1 MGPQSKV
8 VQIGPYQIVEEL
20 GRGAMGVVFRAFD
33 PSIARPVAIKVIR
46 PQQLETEDQNN
57 EARLRFSR
65 EANAA
70 GRLSHP
76 NIVTIYQLGQD
87 RGYQYMAMEFVEG
100 AGLDKTM
107 VPGVPMDVHVVLDIV
122 RQVADALDHA
132 HQEGVVHRDIK
143 PSNVLVRPDGRV
155 KIADF
160 GIAHVS
166 SQTLT
171 RQGTTLGTPAY
182 MAPEQIQGAKVDGRS
197 DEFSLAVLTYQML
210 SGRRPFEAATE
221 QGLIFEIVS
230 NEPKPIDQVNPALP
244 TTCSEV
250 LQRALAK
257 DPASRYATCSEFSL
271 ALTAS
276 FITVA
281 PQTPPATVDD
291 APPAPSQPAPSKNS
305 AGTWVAVGLGV
316 VAVLAAILF
325 MTMRPRQAPAPQ
337 ASHPQA
343 IAPAPAPATPLPAV
357 VQQPAPTAPTVSAPV
372 AAKPKKAAPPAMSP
386 AELQAKQERDQ
397 KIGELEAKRKELQGE
412 LDQAQ
417 RELDALRVRYKDTF
431 PDVQT
436 AVKKVDALRAS
447 IDDVSQQLSTL
458 SAPPPGP
465 R

>member
-1 MGPQSKV
+1 
-8 VQIGPYQIVEEL
+8 
-20 GRGAMGVVFRAFD
+20 MGVVFRAFD

-100 AGLDKTM
+100 AGLEKTM
-107 VPGVPMDVHVVLDIV
+107 VPGTPMDVHVVLDIV

-171 RQGTTLGTPAY
+171 RQGMTLGTPAY

-210 SGRRPFEAATE
+210 SGHRPFEAATE

-230 NEPKPIDQVNPALP
+230 SEPKPINQVNPALP
-244 TTCSEV
+244 ATCSEV

-271 ALTAS
+271 ALTAG

-281 PQTPPATVDD
+281 QQTPPDVAGD
-291 APPAPSQPAPSKNS
+291 AAPAPSKPKS
-305 AGTWVAVGLGV
+305 TAAKWVAAGLGV
-316 VAVLAAILF
+316 VAVLGAILF
-325 MTMRPRQAPAPQ
+325 MMMRPGQAPAPK
-337 ASHPQA
+337 ASQPA
-343 IAPAPAPATPLPAV
+343 TIAPAAAPITPPPAV
-357 VQQPAPTAPTVSAPV
+357 VERPTPAATVSTPV
-372 AAKPKKAAPPAMSP
+372 PAKPKKAAPPTMSP
-386 AELQAKQERDQ
+386 AELQAKQDRDQ
-397 KIGELEAKRKELQGE
+397 KIGELEAKRKQLQGD

-417 RELDALRVRYKDTF
+417 RDLDALRVRYKDTF

-436 AVKKVDALRAS
+436 AMKKVDVLRAS
-447 IDDVSQQLSTL
+447 VEDISQQLSNL

>member
-1 MGPQSKV
+1 VGPQSKII
-8 VQIGPYQIVEEL
+8 QIGPYQIIEEL

-46 PQQLETEDQNN
+46 PQQLESEDQNN

-100 AGLDKTM
+100 AGLEKTM
-107 VPGVPMDVHVVLDIV
+107 VPGTPMDVHTVLDIV

-132 HQEGVVHRDIK
+132 HHEGVVHRDIK

-160 GIAHVS
+160 GIAHVN

-197 DEFSLAVLTYQML
+197 DEFALAVLTYQML
-210 SGRRPFEAATE
+210 SGYRPFEAATE

-230 NEPKPIDQVNPALP
+230 SEPKPIDQVNPALP
-244 TTCSEV
+244 ATCSEV

-271 ALTAS
+271 ALTAG

-281 PQTPPATVDD
+281 QQTPPAVVDD
-291 APPAPSQPAPSKNS
+291 AAPPPSKAPSKN
-305 AGTWVAVGLGV
+305 AAAKWVAAGLGLAAVLGV
-316 VAVLAAILF
+316 VSFF
-325 MTMRPRQAPAPQ
+325 MMRPQQTPAPK
-337 ASHPQA
+337 ASQPQA
-343 IAPAPAPATPLPAV
+343 ITPAAAPATPPPAAV
-357 VQQPAPTAPTVSAPV
+357 ERPAPAATVSTPV
-372 AAKPKKAAPPAMSP
+372 PAKPKKTAPPAMSP
-386 AELQAKQERDQ
+386 ADLQAKQDRDR
-397 KIGELEAKRKELQGE
+397 KIGELESKRKQLQGE

-417 RELDALRVRYKDTF
+417 RDLDALRVRYKDSF

-436 AVKKVDALRAS
+436 AIKKVDALRAS
-447 IDDVSQQLSTL
+447 IDDVSQELSNL